1 MAFVTTFYFS
11 RIVGKKVCS
20 PSGATIGRI
29 KDLIVD
35 ENFDRPKVVAVIL
48 RTSEGI
54 ITADFAFCN
63 IQKDKGQY
71 WFQASELKE
80 FEPKEKHLLYLA
92 KNILDRQII
101 DMDGR
106 KLERVNDLRL
116 ATVSGTTYLMAA
128 DVGFEGFLRRLG
140 VAKPLKKMLK
150 PIGVTMPS
158 HYILWDDVETVDFGN
173 AGIRLSKDYSDLEKL
188 HPSDLADIVEDMDR
202 NAQIALLSTMD
213 EEKVA
218 DILEELEPDA
228 QRSVVENLPVAKA
241 ADLLEKMP
249 ADEAADILDELR
261 NDKMEELL
269 GEMETES
276 SDDIRELMEYEDDE
290 VGSIMTTDF
299 LTFDEA
305 KTVDKTLE
313 EIRQLKPE
321 PDTMYCLFVVNEAEK
336 LTATVSLRDLIIA
349 QPQTR
354 LRDIMDTEVISV
366 LEDDKTGSLNE
377 IMTKYNLLAVPVVD
391 AERKMVGVVI
401 INDIVHNLLKNKM
414 KRI

>member
-11 RIVGKKVCS
+11 RIVGKKICS
-20 PSGATIGRI
+20 PSGAALGRI
-29 KDLIVD
+29 KDLVVD
-35 ENFDRPKVVAVIL
+35 EHFKRPKVVAVIV
-48 RTSEGI
+48 RTAEGLL
-54 ITADFAFCN
+54 TADFTYFT
-63 IQKDKGQY
+63 IQKDQGQY

-80 FEPKEKHLLYLA
+80 FESQEKHLLYLA

-116 ATVSGTTYLMAA
+116 ATVSGTTYLMAV

-140 VAKPLKKMLK
+140 VAKPLKKVLK

-158 HYILWDDVETVDFGN
+158 HLILWDDVETVDFGN
-173 AGIRLSKDYSDLEKL
+173 AGIRLSTDYSDLEKL

-202 NAQIALLSTMD
+202 NAQIALLTTMD

-228 QRSVVENLPVAKA
+228 QRSVVENLPLAKA

-269 GEMETES
+269 GEMESES

-299 LTFDEA
+299 LTFAEEN
-305 KTVDKTLE
+305 TVDRTLE
-313 EIRQLKPE
+313 EIRQLRPE
-321 PDTMYCLFVVNEAEK
+321 PDTMYALFIVNESEK

-349 QPQTR
+349 QPHSR
-354 LRDIMDTEVISV
+354 LKDIMNTEVISV
-366 LEDDKTGSLNE
+366 LEDDKAESLNE
-377 IMTKYNLLAVPVVD
+377 IMTKYNLLTVPVVNED
-391 AERKMVGVVI
+391 RQMVGVVI